1 MVFVGIVALAAPG
14 FDRSRN
20 VEICELSQ
28 KRIKALLFAVPID
41 LVRWTEYLTRYK
53 AAEGESGSPE
63 GQVA

>member
-1 MVFVGIVALAAPG
+1 VVILGIVVLAASG

-28 KRIKALLFAVPID
+28 KRIKALLFVVPID
-41 LVRWTEYLTRYK
+41 LVRWAEYLTRYK